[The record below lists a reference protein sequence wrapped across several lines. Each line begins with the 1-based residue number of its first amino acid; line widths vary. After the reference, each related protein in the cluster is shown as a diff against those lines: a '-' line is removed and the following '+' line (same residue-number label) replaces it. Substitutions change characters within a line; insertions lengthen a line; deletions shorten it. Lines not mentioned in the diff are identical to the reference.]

1 MVGDR
6 DEDRPVVRNVHAR
19 GLQCLVER
27 AGEFVVVA
35 DRLARGLHL
44 RRQVRIHAADLGERE
59 GRGFDVP
66 ALLLLAVDFGDAQ
79 LAERLAQNHL
89 RGDVCHGHARRLGKE
104 RHGTRRTRID
114 LDDIDLVV
122 FVEDELDVIEA
133 DDADPQSE
141 FDRIVDDLI
150 LGLLA
155 DAEGRI
161 DADRIARMDARAL
174 HMFHDAG
181 DEDVLA
187 VADGVHLQLLAH
199 DIAVDQH
206 RRILVDL
213 DGRLQVVAQALLVR
227 NDLHGTASEHIAR
240 THQHRVAD
248 AGGGL
253 HAGLDV
259 GDGLG
264 LGLRDAQLFHD
275 LFEATAVFGVPD
287 RLRIGTDNGHAQLR
301 QRLGQVDGRLAA
313 QRDDDALGLFE
324 VDDVHHVLDRERL
337 EVELVAARV
346 VRRDGFGVVV
356 DDDGFVARLA
366 DRPDRMDGR
375 IVELHALTDADRAR
389 PEHDDLLAVAHQRL
403 VLLLVGRVEIGHV
416 GGELRR
422 AGIDHLVDGENPQ
435 LLAQGVHLVLGS
447 APQHPDVLVAEA
459 HALGLAQRRL
469 VEGVR
474 RHRALHL
481 DDVLELL
488 QEEHVDLGVVVD
500 ERQVDA
506 VANQLRNG
514 VEAVVGTLLDVGQH
528 LVVRHRVELLV
539 VDVADARL
547 ERAHSFEQALLHRAA
562 HRHHLAR
569 GFHLRAEFVRRVGE
583 LVEGE
588 TRHLRHHVVE
598 RRLERGG
605 SVGQP
610 DLVERQP
617 HGHLGRNAGD
627 RIAARLRRQR
637 RRARHTGVD
646 LDQVVFERQ
655 RVERELHVTTAF
667 DFERTDD
674 FERTVA
680 QHLEFA
686 VGERLARCHHD
697 RIARMDTYRIDVLH
711 ATDRDGR
718 IVGVT
723 HHLVFDLLIPLDAL
737 FDEHLMHRREDQRVA
752 HQLLQLLAVVGEAA
766 ARTAQREGRTQ
777 HHRIA
782 DPLGGGDALLHVVGD
797 MRRQHR
803 FAQPLAQLLE
813 QLAVFGLL
821 DALERRTQNLD
832 LALLQHA
839 LLGQLHGQIQARL
852 AAQPRHDGIGTL
864 VTDDLG
870 HVFERQRLHIDLVGD
885 MRVGHDRRRIG
896 IHQDHLVPLLFQREA
911 GLRPRIVELGGL
923 TDHDRPRADHH
934 YFLDIR
940 SLRHF
945 SNPPSF

>member
-1 MVGDR
+1 
-6 DEDRPVVRNVHAR
+6 
-19 GLQCLVER
+19 
-27 AGEFVVVA
+27 
-35 DRLARGLHL
+35 
-44 RRQVRIHAADLGERE
+44 
-59 GRGFDVP
+59 
-66 ALLLLAVDFGDAQ
+66 
-79 LAERLAQNHL
+79 
-89 RGDVCHGHARRLGKE
+89 
-104 RHGTRRTRID
+104 
-114 LDDIDLVV
+114 
-122 FVEDELDVIEA
+122 
-133 DDADPQSE
+133 
-141 FDRIVDDLI
+141 
-150 LGLLA
+150 
-155 DAEGRI
+155 
-161 DADRIARMDARAL
+161 
-174 HMFHDAG
+174 
-181 DEDVLA
+181 
-187 VADGVHLQLLAH
+187 
-199 DIAVDQH
+199 
-206 RRILVDL
+206 
-213 DGRLQVVAQALLVR
+213 
-227 NDLHGTASEHIAR
+227 
-240 THQHRVAD
+240 
-248 AGGGL
+248 
-253 HAGLDV
+253 
-259 GDGLG
+259 
-264 LGLRDAQLFHD
+264 
-275 LFEATAVFGVPD
+275 
-287 RLRIGTDNGHAQLR
+287 
-301 QRLGQVDGRLAA
+301 
-313 QRDDDALGLFE
+313 
-324 VDDVHHVLDRERL
+324 
-337 EVELVAARV
+337 
-346 VRRDGFGVVV
+346 
-356 DDDGFVARLA
+356 
-366 DRPDRMDGR
+366 MDGR

-389 PEHDDLLAVAHQRL
+389 TEHDDLLAVAHQRL

-506 VANQLRNG
+506 VADQLRDG

-547 ERAHSFEQALLHRAA
+547 ERAHRFEQALLHRAA

-655 RVERELHVTTAF
+655 RVERELHVATTF

-697 RIARMDTYRIDVLH
+697 RVARMDTHRIDVLH

-718 IVGVT
+718 IVGVA

-803 FAQPLAQLLE
+803 FAQPLAQFLE

-885 MRVGHDRRRIG
+885 MRVGHNRRRIG